1 MFTCF
6 ILIRYNQCTMTN
18 QKATIHVESRS
29 IEIHACTTVGKALKI
44 LKLNS
49 NSYLAIRDGELIT
62 EDVVIQPSDTIQL
75 VKVISGG

>member
-1 MFTCF
+1 
-6 ILIRYNQCTMTN
+6 MTD
-18 QKATIHVESRS
+18 QKATIQVNSRS

-49 NSYLAIRDGELIT
+49 NSYLAVRGEELIT
-62 EDVVIQPSDTIQL
+62 EDAVIQPGDTIRL